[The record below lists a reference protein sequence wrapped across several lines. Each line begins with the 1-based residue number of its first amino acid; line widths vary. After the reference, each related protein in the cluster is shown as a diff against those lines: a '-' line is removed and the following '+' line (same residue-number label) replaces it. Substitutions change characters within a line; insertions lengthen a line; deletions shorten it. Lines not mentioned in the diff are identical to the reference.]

1 MLKMHDATHS
11 AFWKP
16 LLVTAL
22 TTVATILVATNFEY
36 AAAQDQ
42 EPTTTIAGKV
52 INGTADGEPPT
63 DLTVFALVI
72 DEGAE
77 AIVERVES
85 LTEPDGS
92 FALEV
97 PAISDG
103 QFYRVVADDGIYTP
117 YVDILAEDAGEEVT
131 LTVYD
136 RTASLD
142 EIAVT
147 SYSMVIPVVDA
158 VNGVIGVLAAVNL
171 VNSGDEVYLA
181 DLTDPDLTGF
191 NLLRFNLPLGY
202 QELNVESDLPSGNVM
217 EINTGFAISNPVPP
231 GEYSM
236 VISYSAPFEGAEFT
250 HPMRLPFGAES
261 VSVLI
266 PVGAGEVTGLGLTR
280 SQTVTIGET
289 QYVQYDGSNYER
301 RAELELVISGL
312 PSPGLGSQVS
322 DFLGSVQFRIAVVVS
337 VALALAAA
345 VAYAIFIARQHRPLT
360 ATSSTGFDVDADPNR
375 SAIINAIA
383 ELDELRELG
392 KIAEDEYLVRR
403 QRLVQQAI
411 SADDES

>member
-1 MLKMHDATHS
+1 MHDSAQIAVFKLLLFVAITSIATTSIAAH
-11 AFWKP
+11 WK
-16 LLVTAL
+16 
-22 TTVATILVATNFEY
+22 F

-42 EPTTTIAGKV
+42 GTTKTISGKV
-52 INGTADGEPPT
+52 TNGTAGGESPA
-63 DLTVFALVI
+63 DLTVFVLVI

-85 LTEPDGS
+85 VTKADGS
-92 FALEV
+92 FELEV
-97 PAISDG
+97 PAISDL

-117 YVDILAEDAGEEVT
+117 YVDVLAEDADEEVT

-142 EIAVT
+142 EISVT

-158 VNGVIGVLAAVNL
+158 ANGIIGVLAAVNL

-191 NLLRFNLPLGY
+191 NLLRFNLPVGY
-202 QELNVESDLPSGNVM
+202 QELTVESDLPSGNVM

-236 VISYSAPFEGAEFT
+236 VISYSVPFEGAELT

-261 VSVLI
+261 VSILL
-266 PVGAGEVTGLGLTR
+266 PVGAGAVSGLGLTR
-280 SQTVTIGET
+280 SQTVTIGDSE
-289 QYVQYDGSNYER
+289 YVQYDGSNYER
-301 RAELELVISGL
+301 RAEIGLVISGL
-312 PSPGLGSQVS
+312 PSPDLGSQIS
-322 DFLGSVQFRIAVVVS
+322 DFVGSVQFRIAIVVS
-337 VALALAAA
+337 VGLALVAAM
-345 VAYAIFIARQHRPLT
+345 AYVILIARRHRPVTT
-360 ATSSTGFDVDADPNR
+360 ADATDLNIDADPNR
-375 SAIINAIA
+375 SAIVGAIA

-392 KIAEDEYLVRR
+392 KIPEDEYLLRR
-403 QRLVQQAI
+403 QRLVRQAI
-411 SADDES
+411 SIDDES

>member
-1 MLKMHDATHS
+1 MLDATQT
-11 AFWKP
+11 AVLKLF
-16 LLVTAL
+16 LFVAL
-22 TTVATILVATNFEY
+22 TSMATASIAAFFEL

-42 EPTTTIAGKV
+42 GATRTIAGKV
-52 INGTADGEPPT
+52 LNGTAGGESPA
-63 DLTVFALVI
+63 DLTIFALVI

-85 LTEPDGS
+85 VTDSDGS

-97 PAISDG
+97 PAISDS
-103 QFYRVVADDGIYTP
+103 QFYRIVADDGIYTP
-117 YVDILAEDAGEEVT
+117 YVDVLAEDADEDVT
-131 LTVYD
+131 LTIYD

-142 EIAVT
+142 EIAVK

-158 VNGVIGVLAAVNL
+158 ANGIIGVLAAVNL

-191 NLLRFNLPLGY
+191 NLLRFNLPVGY
-202 QELNVESDLPSGNVM
+202 QELTVESDLPSGNVM

-236 VISYSAPFEGAEFT
+236 VISYSVPFEGAELT

-261 VSVLI
+261 VSILL
-266 PVGAGEVTGLGLTR
+266 PVGAGVVSGLGLTR
-280 SQTVTIGET
+280 SQTVTIGDSE
-289 QYVQYDGSNYER
+289 YVRYDGSNYER
-301 RAELELVISGL
+301 RAELGLVISGL
-312 PSPGLGSQVS
+312 PRPDLGSQIS
-322 DFLGSVQFRIAVVVS
+322 DFVDSVQFRIAIVISVV
-337 VALALAAA
+337 LALMAAM
-345 VAYAIFIARQHRPLT
+345 AYVILIARRHRPVAASGGTDLNV
-360 ATSSTGFDVDADPNR
+360 DVDPDR
-375 SAIINAIA
+375 SAIITAIA

-392 KIAEDEYLVRR
+392 KIPEDDYLVRR

-411 SADDES
+411 QTDDEL